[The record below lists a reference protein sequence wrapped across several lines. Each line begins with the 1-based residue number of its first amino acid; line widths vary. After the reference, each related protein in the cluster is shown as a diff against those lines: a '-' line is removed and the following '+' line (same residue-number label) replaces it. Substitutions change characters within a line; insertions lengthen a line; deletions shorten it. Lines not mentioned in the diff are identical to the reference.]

1 VVVLVIV
8 RMLFGWLRCA
18 IKPGGAGGLPP
29 LSSPLHLLNFSMVLE
44 WILGLSTNDVKRQET
59 SINKGIGKG
68 DLGMI
73 QSRV

>member
-1 VVVLVIV
+1 
-8 RMLFGWLRCA
+8 
-18 IKPGGAGGLPP
+18 
-29 LSSPLHLLNFSMVLE
+29 MVLE

-73 QSRV
+73 QSRA